1 MGKLL
6 HLLRITAFLGLDV
19 GLASAWVSPARLSKV
34 RNFAAP
40 LQQSRLPKV
49 LSRPPALSAT
59 TTHAE
64 VVGSANLDWAELG
77 FEFRQTKS
85 HLKITFKDG
94 AWNEGELVSGEPYIN
109 VSAASRT
116 VNSV

>member
-1 MGKLL
+1 MVKLL
-6 HLLRITAFLGLDV
+6 HLLRITASLGL
-19 GLASAWVSPARLSKV
+19 GARLASAWVSSAQLSKAQK
-34 RNFAAP
+34 FPAP
-40 LQQSRLPKV
+40 VQQSRLPKV
-49 LSRPPALSAT
+49 LSRPPARSAT

-85 HLKITFKDG
+85 HLKYTFKDG

-109 VSAASRT
+109 VSAAST
-116 VNSV
+116 TDNSV